1 MKYTFYRPNETNTET
16 FDKIISDMYEVLVKI
31 SNGYAKENELKD
43 YLENLVKDQKCLQS
57 NAEMGF
63 WGFDEPENMPS
74 DARVMYFYTPTYI
87 AIGMLL
93 NTKLN
98 YPETV
103 KQIAG
108 FDVALKKG
116 LLASTGR
123 GFQGHGYDNL
133 DGLIKV
139 LNIFV
144 LAKAHIFVELYPNYC
159 QKFTKLFKESLQY
172 CERLIKTNKTKGDWG
187 EDYSIQLNCLLQA
200 AAPQDYLKL
209 MSEKKGQKVYLFVY
223 GTLMSTN
230 RSNRAYLDD
239 AEYLGKFTLDG
250 YELYDLGSYPGIVEG
265 NDKVKGELYA
275 VSIDK
280 LDDIDRYEGEG
291 FLYTRKMVQILGEG
305 NEKLN
310 AYTYVY
316 NKPVTGSMKINYE
329 NQPWYQGIAK
339 AINNS
344 NLLWY
349 ACYGSNINK
358 ERFMKYIEGC
368 SDKTPPR
375 DERPFIFDYPIYFS
389 NNSPSWDYKGVAFL
403 DINKKGKS
411 FGKIYLIT
419 KEQFEEIKLQEGSN
433 RNWYGKTVCLGSLD
447 GIPVKTITKE
457 ERTSDVIPSTRYI
470 VVIKKGIR
478 DTYPEMTLPDI
489 DAYLMKSYLNE
500 YHVSVLK
507 HLRSQAHG
515 VSVRKIASDLNHNMS
530 TITNIINDLIE
541 CGLIKQDGRSV
552 ASNINWNDNEA
563 IYYTVVDKREAIDKL
578 FL

>member
-1 MKYTFYRPNETNTET
+1 MKYTFYRPNELNTTE
-16 FDKIISDMYEVLVKI
+16 FDKIISDMHDVLVRI
-31 SNGYAKENELKD
+31 SNGYADGNELKD
-43 YLENLVKDQKCLQS
+43 YLEKLIRDQKCLQS
-57 NAEMGF
+57 NADMGF
-63 WGFDEPENMPS
+63 WGFDDPENMPS

-123 GFQGHGYDNL
+123 GFQGHGYDYL
-133 DGLIKV
+133 DGLIKA

-159 QKFTKLFKESLQY
+159 QEFTRLLKESLQY

-187 EDYSIQLNCLLQA
+187 EDYSIQLNCILQA

-239 AEYLGKFTLDG
+239 AEYLGKFTLNG

-280 LDDIDRYEGEG
+280 LADIDRYEGEG
-291 FLYTRKMVQILGEG
+291 YLYTRKMVQVLGEG

-316 NKPVTGSMKINYE
+316 NKPVAGRTKISYE
-329 NQPWYQGIAK
+329 NQPWYHGIAK
-339 AINNS
+339 AINSS
-344 NLLWY
+344 NLVWY

-358 ERFMKYIEGC
+358 ERFMRYIEGC

-375 DERPFIFDYPIYFS
+375 DERPFIFDNPIYFS

-457 ERTSDVIPSTRYI
+457 ERTSDVIPSPRYI
-470 VVIKKGIR
+470 DVIKKGIQ
-478 DTYPEMTLPDI
+478 DTYPQLILSDI
-489 DAYLMKSYLNE
+489 DVYLMKSYLNE
-500 YHVSVLK
+500 NHVSVLK
-507 HLRSQAHG
+507 YLRSQAHG
-515 VSVRKIASDLNHNMS
+515 VSVRKIASDLNYNMS
-530 TITNIINDLIE
+530 TVINIINDLRE

-552 ASNINWNDNEA
+552 ASNIMWNDNEA
-563 IYYTVVDKREAIDKL
+563 IYYTIEDKREVIDKL
-578 FL
+578 

>member
-1 MKYTFYRPNETNTET
+1 MKYTFYRPNELNTTE
-16 FDKIISDMYEVLVKI
+16 FDKIISDMHDVLVRI
-31 SNGYAKENELKD
+31 SNGYADGNELKD
-43 YLENLVKDQKCLQS
+43 YLEKLIRDQKCLQS
-57 NAEMGF
+57 NADMGF
-63 WGFDEPENMPS
+63 WGFDDPENMPS

-87 AIGMLL
+87 ATGILL
-93 NTKLN
+93 NAKLN

-103 KQIAG
+103 KQIDG
-108 FDVALKKG
+108 FDVVLKKG

-123 GFQGHGYDNL
+123 GFQGHGHDYL
-133 DGLIKV
+133 DGLIKA

-159 QKFTKLFKESLQY
+159 QEFTRLFKESLQC

-187 EDYSIQLNCLLQA
+187 EDYSIKLNCLTQA

-265 NDKVKGELYA
+265 TDKVKGELYA

-280 LDDIDRYEGEG
+280 LADIDRYEGEG
-291 FLYTRKMVQILGEG
+291 YLYTRKMVQVLGEG

-358 ERFMKYIEGC
+358 ERFMRYIEGC

-375 DERPFIFDYPIYFS
+375 DERPFIFDNPIYFS

-411 FGKIYLIT
+411 YGKIYHIT
-419 KEQFEEIKLQEGSN
+419 KEQFEEIKLQECN
-433 RNWYGKTVCLGSLD
+433 RRNWYGETVDLGFID
-447 GIPVKTITKE
+447 GIPVKTFTKE
-457 ERTSDVIPSTRYI
+457 ERTSDVIPSTRYLD
-470 VVIKKGIR
+470 VIKKGIK
-478 DTYPEMTLPDI
+478 DTYPEFTLSDI
-489 DAYLMKSYLNE
+489 DVYLMKSYLNE
-500 YHVSVLK
+500 NHVSVLK
-507 HLRSQAHG
+507 YLRSQAHG
-515 VSVRKIASDLNHNMS
+515 VAIRKIASDLNYNMS
-530 TITNIINDLIE
+530 TVINIINDLRE

-552 ASNINWNDNEA
+552 ASNIMWNDSEA
-563 IYYTVVDKREAIDKL
+563 IYYTVEDRREAIT
-578 FL
+578 

>member
-123 GFQGHGYDNL
+123 GFQGHGYDYL
-133 DGLIKV
+133 DGLIKA

-209 MSEKKGQKVYLFVY
+209 MSEKKVQKVNLFVY

-230 RSNRAYLDD
+230 RSNRTYLDD

-507 HLRSQAHG
+507 YLRSQAHG
-515 VSVRKIASDLNHNMS
+515 VAIKKIANNLIHNV
-530 TITNIINDLIE
+530 INIIRDLRE

-552 ASNINWNDNEA
+552 ASNIMWNDNEA
-563 IYYTVVDKREAIDKL
+563 IYYTIEDKREVIDKL
-578 FL
+578 

>member
-1 MKYTFYRPNETNTET
+1 MKYTFYRPNEINTAE

-123 GFQGHGYDNL
+123 GFQGHGYDYL
-133 DGLIKV
+133 DGLIKA

-159 QKFTKLFKESLQY
+159 QEFTRLLKESLQY

-187 EDYSIQLNCLLQA
+187 EDYSIQLNCILQA

-230 RSNRAYLDD
+230 RSNRTYLDD
-239 AEYLGKFTLDG
+239 AEYLGKFTLNG

-433 RNWYGKTVCLGSLD
+433 RNWYGKTVDLGLID

-457 ERTSDVIPSTRYI
+457 ERTSDVIPSPRYLD
-470 VVIKKGIR
+470 VKKKGIK
-478 DTYPEMTLPDI
+478 DTYPELTLSDI
-489 DAYLMKSYLNE
+489 DVYLMKSYLNE
-500 YHVSVLK
+500 NHVSVLK
-507 HLRSQAHG
+507 YLRSQAHG
-515 VSVRKIASDLNHNMS
+515 VSVRKIASDLNYNMS
-530 TITNIINDLIE
+530 TVINIINDLRE

-552 ASNINWNDNEA
+552 ASNIMWNDNEA
-563 IYYTVVDKREAIDKL
+563 IYYIIEDKREVIDKL
-578 FL
+578 

>member
-43 YLENLVKDQKCLQS
+43 YLEKLIRDQKCLQS

-123 GFQGHGYDNL
+123 GFQGHGYDYL
-133 DGLIKV
+133 DGLIKA

-159 QKFTKLFKESLQY
+159 QEFTRLLKESLQY

-187 EDYSIQLNCLLQA
+187 EDYSIKLNCILQA

-239 AEYLGKFTLDG
+239 AEYLGKFTLNG

-433 RNWYGKTVCLGSLD
+433 RNWYGKTVDLGLID

-457 ERTSDVIPSTRYI
+457 ERTSDVIPSPRYLD
-470 VVIKKGIR
+470 VKKKGIK
-478 DTYPEMTLPDI
+478 DTYPELTLSDI
-489 DAYLMKSYLNE
+489 DVYLMKSYLNE
-500 YHVSVLK
+500 NHVSVLK
-507 HLRSQAHG
+507 YLRSQAHG
-515 VSVRKIASDLNHNMS
+515 VAIRKIASDLNYNMS
-530 TITNIINDLIE
+530 TVINIINDLRE

-552 ASNINWNDNEA
+552 ASNINWNDSEA
-563 IYYTVVDKREAIDKL
+563 IYYTVEDRREAIT
-578 FL
+578 

>member
-123 GFQGHGYDNL
+123 GFQGHGYDYL
-133 DGLIKV
+133 DGLIKA

-159 QKFTKLFKESLQY
+159 QEFTRLLKESLQY

-187 EDYSIQLNCLLQA
+187 EDYSIQLNCILQA

-239 AEYLGKFTLDG
+239 AEYLGKFTLNG

-329 NQPWYQGIAK
+329 NQPWYQGIGK
-339 AINNS
+339 TINNS

-433 RNWYGKTVCLGSLD
+433 RNWYGKTVDLGLID

-457 ERTSDVIPSTRYI
+457 ERTSDVIPSPRYLD
-470 VVIKKGIR
+470 VKKKGIK
-478 DTYPEMTLPDI
+478 DTYPELTLSDI
-489 DAYLMKSYLNE
+489 DVYLMKSYLNE
-500 YHVSVLK
+500 NHVSVLK
-507 HLRSQAHG
+507 YLRSQAHG
-515 VSVRKIASDLNHNMS
+515 VSVRKIASDLNYNMS
-530 TITNIINDLIE
+530 TVINIINDLRE

-552 ASNINWNDNEA
+552 ASNINWNDSEA
-563 IYYTVVDKREAIDKL
+563 IYYTVVDKREDIDKL

>member
-1 MKYTFYRPNETNTET
+1 MKYTFYRPNELNTTE
-16 FDKIISDMYEVLVKI
+16 FDKIISDMHDVLVRI
-31 SNGYAKENELKD
+31 SNGYADGNELKD
-43 YLENLVKDQKCLQS
+43 YLEKLIRDQKCLQS
-57 NAEMGF
+57 NADMGF
-63 WGFDEPENMPS
+63 WGFDDPENMPS

-87 AIGMLL
+87 ATGILL
-93 NTKLN
+93 NAKLN

-103 KQIAG
+103 KQIDG
-108 FDVALKKG
+108 FDVVLKKG

-123 GFQGHGYDNL
+123 GFQGHGHDYL
-133 DGLIKV
+133 DGLIKA

-159 QKFTKLFKESLQY
+159 QEFTRLLKESLQY

-187 EDYSIQLNCLLQA
+187 EDYSIQLNCILQA

-239 AEYLGKFTLDG
+239 AEYLGKFTLNG

-433 RNWYGKTVCLGSLD
+433 RNWYGKTVDLGLID

-457 ERTSDVIPSTRYI
+457 ERTSDVIPSPRYLD
-470 VVIKKGIR
+470 VKKKGIK
-478 DTYPEMTLPDI
+478 DTYPELTLSDI
-489 DAYLMKSYLNE
+489 DVYLMKSYLNE
-500 YHVSVLK
+500 NHVSVLK
-507 HLRSQAHG
+507 YLRSQAHG
-515 VSVRKIASDLNHNMS
+515 VSVRKIASDLNYNMS
-530 TITNIINDLIE
+530 TVINIINDLRE

-552 ASNINWNDNEA
+552 ASNIMWNDSEA
-563 IYYTVVDKREAIDKL
+563 IYYTVEDRREAIT
-578 FL
+578 

>member
-1 MKYTFYRPNETNTET
+1 MKYTFYRPNELNTTE
-16 FDKIISDMYEVLVKI
+16 FDKIISDMHDVLVRI
-31 SNGYAKENELKD
+31 SNGYADGNELKD
-43 YLENLVKDQKCLQS
+43 YLEKLIRDQKCLQS

-123 GFQGHGYDNL
+123 GFQGHGYDYL
-133 DGLIKV
+133 DGLIKA

-159 QKFTKLFKESLQY
+159 QEFTRLLKESLQY

-187 EDYSIQLNCLLQA
+187 EDYSIKLNCILQA

-239 AEYLGKFTLDG
+239 AEYLGKFTLNG

-433 RNWYGKTVCLGSLD
+433 RNWYGKTVDLGLID

-457 ERTSDVIPSTRYI
+457 ERTSDVIPSPRYLD
-470 VVIKKGIR
+470 VKKKGIK
-478 DTYPEMTLPDI
+478 DTYPELTLSDI
-489 DAYLMKSYLNE
+489 DVYLMKSYLNE
-500 YHVSVLK
+500 NHVSVLK
-507 HLRSQAHG
+507 YLRSQAHG
-515 VSVRKIASDLNHNMS
+515 VAIRKIASDLNYNMS
-530 TITNIINDLIE
+530 TVINIINDLRE

-552 ASNINWNDNEA
+552 ASNINWNDSEA
-563 IYYTVVDKREAIDKL
+563 IYYTVEDRREAIT
-578 FL
+578 

>member
-123 GFQGHGYDNL
+123 GFQGHGYDYL
-133 DGLIKV
+133 DGLIKA

-159 QKFTKLFKESLQY
+159 QEFTRLLKESLQY

-187 EDYSIQLNCLLQA
+187 EDYSIQLNCILQA

-209 MSEKKGQKVYLFVY
+209 MSEKKDQKVYLFVY

-239 AEYLGKFTLDG
+239 AEYLGKFTLNG

-507 HLRSQAHG
+507 YLRSQAHG
-515 VSVRKIASDLNHNMS
+515 VAIKKIANNLIHNV
-530 TITNIINDLIE
+530 INIIRDLRE

-552 ASNINWNDNEA
+552 ASNIMWNDNEA
-563 IYYTVVDKREAIDKL
+563 IYYTIEDKREVIDKL
-578 FL
+578 

>member
-1 MKYTFYRPNETNTET
+1 MKYTFYRPNELNTET

-31 SNGYAKENELKD
+31 SNGYADGNELKD
-43 YLENLVKDQKCLQS
+43 YLEKLIRDQKCLQS

-123 GFQGHGYDNL
+123 GFQGHGYDYL
-133 DGLIKV
+133 DGLIKA

-159 QKFTKLFKESLQY
+159 QEFTRLLKESLQY

-187 EDYSIQLNCLLQA
+187 EDYSIQLNCILQA

-239 AEYLGKFTLDG
+239 AEYLGKFTLNG

-433 RNWYGKTVCLGSLD
+433 RNWYGKTVDLGLID

-457 ERTSDVIPSTRYI
+457 ERTSDVIPSPRYLD
-470 VVIKKGIR
+470 VKKKGIK
-478 DTYPEMTLPDI
+478 DTYPELTLSDI
-489 DAYLMKSYLNE
+489 DVYLMKSYLNE
-500 YHVSVLK
+500 NHVSVLK
-507 HLRSQAHG
+507 YLRSQAHG
-515 VSVRKIASDLNHNMS
+515 VSVRKIASDLNYNMS
-530 TITNIINDLIE
+530 TVINIINDLRE

-552 ASNINWNDNEA
+552 ASNINWNDSEA
-563 IYYTVVDKREAIDKL
+563 IYYTVVDKREDIDKL

>member
-123 GFQGHGYDNL
+123 GFQGHGYDYL
-133 DGLIKV
+133 DGLIKA

-159 QKFTKLFKESLQY
+159 QEFTRLLKESLQY

-187 EDYSIQLNCLLQA
+187 EDYSIQLNCILQA

-239 AEYLGKFTLDG
+239 AEYLGKFTLNG

-515 VSVRKIASDLNHNMS
+515 VAIRKIASDLNYNMS
-530 TITNIINDLIE
+530 TVINIINDLRE

-552 ASNINWNDNEA
+552 ASNIMWNDSEA
-563 IYYTVVDKREAIDKL
+563 IYYTVEDRREAIT
-578 FL
+578 

>member
-123 GFQGHGYDNL
+123 GFQGHGYDYL
-133 DGLIKV
+133 DGLIKA

-159 QKFTKLFKESLQY
+159 QEFTRLLKESLQY

-187 EDYSIQLNCLLQA
+187 EDYSIQLNCILQA

-239 AEYLGKFTLDG
+239 AEYLGKFTLNG

-507 HLRSQAHG
+507 YLRSQAHG
-515 VSVRKIASDLNHNMS
+515 VAIKKIANNLIHNV
-530 TITNIINDLIE
+530 INIIRDLRE

-552 ASNINWNDNEA
+552 ASNIMWNDNEA
-563 IYYTVVDKREAIDKL
+563 IYYTIEDKREVIDKL
-578 FL
+578 